1 VPLFVCDGGTKR
13 GAPLSANGVR
23 IMLRELGRFAGIE
36 GKRCSPHSLRHFFA
50 CACLN
55 AGMSGFELMRLLG
68 HTELDMTK
76 RYLALTQADLQKAH
90 RNASPVDRLG

>member
-1 VPLFVCDGGTKR
+1 MR
-13 GAPLSANGVR
+13 ANGIR
-23 IMLRELGRFAGIE
+23 IMLRDLGRIAGIE
-36 GKRCSPHSLRHFFA
+36 GKRCSPYTLRHCFA

-76 RYLALTQADLQKAH
+76 RYLALTEADLQKAH